1 MARPSTIARVR
12 AAVLD
17 LATEQGPGAL
27 TMEGIAAR
35 AGVGKQTLYRSWR
48 TVTEVLLDALL
59 ADGEGPDD
67 PDVGDGRDAGGHPD
81 APAPDGLPA
90 QRVTRMLLEASE
102 EIGTEPRATL
112 LRALA
117 ASIQTDAALARTF
130 HERLLQPQLAQVHA
144 LLASCGLPDPARAA
158 ELLLAPVLY
167 RWTLRLPPLREEEV
181 RRLVDDVLAIT
192 ARVG

>member
-59 ADGEGPDD
+59 ADGEAEDD
-67 PDVGDGRDAGGHPD
+67 PGAGG
-81 APAPDGLPA
+81 APASDGLPA

-117 ASIQTDAALARTF
+117 AAVQTDAALARTF
-130 HERLLQPQLAQVHA
+130 HERLLHPQLAQVHA

>member
-59 ADGEGPDD
+59 ADGE
-67 PDVGDGRDAGGHPD
+67 VEDGAGAGGDPD
-81 APAPDGLPA
+81 APAPDALPA
-90 QRVTRMLLEASE
+90 QRMTRMLLEASD

-117 ASIQTDAALARTF
+117 ASVQTDAALARTF